1 MLMLIK
7 ELPYDGAEEMLSQ
20 ARREHGKDNVFPNL
34 NLFVSLRG
42 VYNRVLPQNGRFV
55 MAYIQ
60 DSLNK
65 KKDDLGGPHYMVLTG
80 LRVKRQQVQNVSFIR
95 DSLAKSSEEL
105 QPEIVATHLSKEGIL
120 TLIMVSEHYF
130 YDKGKEVAEAMGMAV
145 TKHSM
150 VYYF

>member
-1 MLMLIK
+1 MLVK
-7 ELPYDGAEEMLSQ
+7 ELPYDGAEEMLAQ
-20 ARREHGKDNVFPNL
+20 ARRAHGQDNVFPNL

-42 VYNRVLPQNGRFV
+42 VYNPMLPHNGRFV

-60 DSLNK
+60 DSLKK

-95 DSLAKSSEEL
+95 DILATSSEEL
-105 QPEIVATHLSKEGIL
+105 QPEIVATHLSKEGVL

-130 YDKGKEVAEAMGMAV
+130 YDKGKALADRIDMEVV
-145 TKHSM
+145 KHSP
-150 VYYF
+150 VNFY